1 MFALTRALR
10 RFGALPKGERS
21 LLLEAALLVPLVHA
35 LQSTLPFRRWRAL
48 LTPKGVAKQAAH
60 AASTPAQIAHAVL
73 RAQRGV
79 PGVYR
84 CLPAAYAGHLLLHR
98 YGYPSIIHVGVGR
111 DPQGALEAHAWV
123 ECEGTILIGDLPD
136 LGRFVPLPPLQV

>member
-1 MFALTRALR
+1 MYALTRALR
-10 RFGALPKGERS
+10 KLLSLPAGERS

-35 LQSTLPFRRWRAL
+35 LQSALPFRRWRGL
-48 LTPKGVAKQAAH
+48 LTPKRPPVH
-60 AASTPAQIAHAVL
+60 APRGGSTPEQIAAAVL

-98 YGYPSIIHVGVGR
+98 YGYPSVIHVGVGR
-111 DPQGALEAHAWV
+111 DPNGDFEAHAWV
-123 ECEGTILIGDLPD
+123 ECRGQILIGDLPD
-136 LGRFVPLPPLQV
+136 LGRFVPLPPLTV